1 MTNPYVTVMALII
14 GVAFLQ
20 VSNGLIQLY
29 LPMRMAFDQAS
40 TTAISVVAAA
50 YSAGVLA
57 GAVLTERMIRRVGHI
72 RAFAVFAATSAVA
85 TLLFPLYV
93 SQEVW
98 MALRL
103 VNGICYLGMVTVAE
117 GWLNAQTPNEQR
129 GGVLSFYMVASK
141 MAVIGGQLALLD
153 ATDLRTHAYF
163 TLASIGCSL
172 ALIPIALTKISA
184 PVIPAT
190 ARRFRPRRLW
200 RISPVGVSGCF
211 STGFANTAMLS
222 LVPAYLMTVS
232 YPAYD
237 ITMMMIALQTGSLV
251 LQWPLGRLSD
261 LCDRRIIIAIIS
273 LVSAALAAV
282 LAAWP
287 DPRKEVL
294 FILLIAWGAGS
305 LSLYGICAAHANDYC
320 TPGWRSNLACGL
332 LMSWGVGATLGPL
345 VADRVMGMF
354 GPSGLFIFVASVM
367 AGLGGFSLLRMKLRR
382 AIPLSA
388 RPNFRVRSTSHPPAG
403 PLGMVSPAEQ
413 MAEDGPSFIKGGAV
427 SATQGEGAMKKELDD
442 SQHEDKNGNKDE
454 GDAEAEV
461 LREDASDERAGHV
474 ARVNNPLVE

>member
-1 MTNPYVTVMALII
+1 MANPYVTVMALIV

-20 VSNGLIQLY
+20 VSNGLMQLY
-29 LPMRMAFDQAS
+29 LPMRMTMDHAS
-40 TTAISVVAAA
+40 STAVSVVAAA

-57 GAVLTERMIRRVGHI
+57 GAVLTDRMIRRVGHI
-72 RAFAVFAATSAVA
+72 RAFAVFAAASAAA

-98 MALRL
+98 IALRL

-117 GWLNAQTPNEQR
+117 GWLNARTPNEHR

-141 MAVIGGQLALLD
+141 MAVIGGQLALMGS
-153 ATDLRTHAYF
+153 TDLRTHAYF

-172 ALIPIALTKISA
+172 ALIPVALTKISA
-184 PVIPAT
+184 PAIPAISQ
-190 ARRFRPRRLW
+190 RLRPRRLW

-222 LVPAYLMTVS
+222 LVPAYLMTAS
-232 YPAYD
+232 YPSD
-237 ITMMMIALQTGSLV
+237 DVTMMMIALQTGSLV

-261 LCDRRIIIAIIS
+261 LCDRRIIIAIVA
-273 LVSAALAAV
+273 LVSAILAAV
-282 LAAWP
+282 LAIWP
-287 DPRKEVL
+287 DPGKEVL
-294 FILLIAWGAGS
+294 FVLLIAWGAGS

-345 VADRVMGMF
+345 VADWVMGIV
-354 GPSGLFIFVASVM
+354 GPSGLFIFAAVVM
-367 AGLGGFSLLRMKLRR
+367 GILGGFALLRMKLRR

-388 RPNFRVRSTSHPPAG
+388 RPNFRVRSTAHPPTGA
-403 PLGMVSPAEQ
+403 LGVVSPVEQ
-413 MAEDGPSFIKGGAV
+413 IVEDGPLPVDGGSV
-427 SATQGEGAMKKELDD
+427 SATQRKSPVEKELNDP
-442 SQHEDKNGNKDE
+442 QNKDKSGNKSE
-454 GDAEAEV
+454 RNAKTEV
-461 LREDASDERAGHV
+461 LSKETTNEGTGHIP
-474 ARVNNPLVE
+474 RVHNTLIE